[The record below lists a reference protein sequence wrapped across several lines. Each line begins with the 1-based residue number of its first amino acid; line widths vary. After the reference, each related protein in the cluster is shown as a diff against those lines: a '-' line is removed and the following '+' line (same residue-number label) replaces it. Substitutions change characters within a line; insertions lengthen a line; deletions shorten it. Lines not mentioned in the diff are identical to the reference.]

1 MTSSDGFSL
10 VELMVVLAIAAIILA
25 IVAPSFRDFTLTTR
39 AASTMSQLMNDLN
52 LARSEALKRNVRVL
66 VCATNT
72 AGNCISSSNWANGWK
87 LCYDADSD
95 ASCDASS
102 TANPNPIRTKA
113 PVSTGLTLT
122 GPANSFPV
130 TPVFQNNE
138 QIYNLIYTYTKGSVT
153 ISPYYQYT
161 VCLLYTSPS
170 PRDS

>member
-1 MTSSDGFSL
+1 
-10 VELMVVLAIAAIILA
+10 MVVLAIAAIILA

-122 GPANSFPV
+122 GPANSFWFTGTGAQTSAAGGRLSFALSGAAQTQTATVEPNGNISK
-130 TPVFQNNE
+130 T
-138 QIYNLIYTYTKGSVT
+138 TY
-153 ISPYYQYT
+153 
-161 VCLLYTSPS
+161 
-170 PRDS
+170 